1 MSSDRFVYNENE
13 IAVEE
18 VITHTRYVPLLD
30 YEIMMSLEM
39 MTDEEKKK
47 LKQSIKRIT
56 HGRVEYDYW
65 GKRTNQQKF

>member
-1 MSSDRFVYNENE
+1 MSSDRFVYNENK
-13 IAVEE
+13 IAAEE
-18 VITHTRYVPLLD
+18 VITYTRYVPLLD

-56 HGRVEYDYW
+56 RGRVEYDYW
-65 GKRTNQQKF
+65 SKRINQQKF

>member
-1 MSSDRFVYNENE
+1 MSSDRFVYNENK
-13 IAVEE
+13 IAVDEI
-18 VITHTRYVPLLD
+18 ITYTRYVPLLD

-56 HGRVEYDYW
+56 R
-65 GKRTNQQKF
+65 

>member
-1 MSSDRFVYNENE
+1 MSSDRFVYNENK
-13 IAVEE
+13 IAAEE
-18 VITHTRYVPLLD
+18 VITYTRYVPLLD

-56 HGRVEYDYW
+56 CGRVEYDYW
-65 GKRTNQQKF
+65 GKETK